1 MADAVKPKRRYHS
14 PRRQEQAAAT
24 RQAILE
30 AAQRLFEEH
39 GYVATTMDAIAIEA
53 RVALK
58 TVYSAFATKSGLLR
72 ALWDLLLKGD
82 ADDAPV
88 ADRPWYRE
96 VLQEPDPE
104 RQLRLNARNACV
116 VKRRIGP
123 ILRVIRSAAAVEPDA
138 DALWQ
143 LIQSDFYAN
152 QRVLVAAVHERGGL
166 RPDLDVDRATDIL
179 WSLSH
184 PSLWQLL
191 VRERRWTP
199 EDYEAWCADTSVA
212 QLLRASRAT
221 RSRSPSG
228 P

>member
-39 GYVATTMDAIAIEA
+39 GYVATTMDAVAIEA
-53 RVALK
+53 GVALK

-179 WSLSH
+179 WTLNH
-184 PSLWQLL
+184 PDVWLLLVGERGWTAEQFEAWFADTSCAQLL
-191 VRERRWTP
+191 VVRSQRR
-199 EDYEAWCADTSVA
+199 
-212 QLLRASRAT
+212 R
-221 RSRSPSG
+221 
-228 P
+228 